1 MECSLDKQND
11 ILLCENLLRNF
22 NTYYPSVF
30 PHTESIPYRAAKMH
44 PRIFF
49 CYNPLEKKI
58 GFITLCAKLQ
68 PKNKVGRSFRNE
80 V

>member
-1 MECSLDKQND
+1 MECSLVKQNV
-11 ILLCENLLRNF
+11 ILLCENLLRNL

-44 PRIFF
+44 PRFFF

-68 PKNKVGRSFRNE
+68 PKNEVGWNFRDE